1 MMSATILSI
10 TEHLSRRIFGVRETP
25 EQQANRLVKKELRKC
40 HPMIVAQAQ
49 ARAGRHVRN
58 GYAVSYA
65 VDTVCKW
72 ARSQTPPN
80 PPFAA

>member
-1 MMSATILSI
+1 MMSATILSV
-10 TEHLSRRIFGVRETP
+10 TDYLSRRIFGQRETP

-40 HPMIVAQAQ
+40 DPLIIAQAQ
-49 ARAGRHVRN
+49 ARAARHIRN

-72 ARSQTPPN
+72 ARSQTPPT